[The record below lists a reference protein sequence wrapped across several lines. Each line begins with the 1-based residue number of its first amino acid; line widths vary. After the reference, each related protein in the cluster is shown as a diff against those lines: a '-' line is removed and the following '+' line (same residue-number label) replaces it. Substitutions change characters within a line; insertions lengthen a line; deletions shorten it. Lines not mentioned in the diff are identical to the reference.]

1 MSIIIDIGNTSTKLY
16 KIAGGKIIESSLF
29 EESFLD
35 ELTDKSKNTDIA
47 IASVVPKITAEITE
61 IIKKHTGIEPLII
74 KHEHYK
80 HLKSK
85 YYNIKELG
93 IDRLCN
99 IAYAIKNYQKNVV
112 VIDLGSAV
120 TFDVING
127 KGEFDGGMILPG
139 IKLQYKSLAG
149 STALLPDLAYKINE
163 LFIGRS
169 TEECIRSGVQNGI
182 AGVCND
188 FVKEIT
194 DRFTTKIHVVMSGGD
209 AEFIGKLVD
218 FDHKIE
224 THTVPLGAYIISQMV
239 RH

>member
-1 MSIIIDIGNTSTKLY
+1 MSIVIDIGNTSTKMY
-16 KIAGGKIIESSLF
+16 KFTDGKIVASSLF
-29 EESFLD
+29 DESFMD
-35 ELTDKSKNTDIA
+35 ELSDRSKNTDIV
-47 IASVVPKITAEITE
+47 IASVVPKKTEEIVE
-61 IIKKHTGIEPLII
+61 IVKKHTDKEPLVI

-80 HLKSK
+80 KLKSK

-99 IAYAIKNYQKNVV
+99 IAYAIKTYQKNTL

-120 TFDVING
+120 TFEVING

-139 IKLQYKSLAG
+139 LRLQYKSLSAK
-149 STALLPDLAYKINE
+149 TALLPDLTEKFND

-194 DRFTTKIHVVMSGGD
+194 DRFTTRIHVILSGGD

-218 FDHKIE
+218 FDHKVEI
-224 THTVPLGAYIISQMV
+224 HTVPLGAYIISQMV
-239 RH
+239 RK